1 MIPDEV
7 VEEVRTRADMV
18 EVIGEVV
25 SLKRSGKDWKGKC
38 PFHDDRSPSFYVV
51 PSKGFYNC
59 FGCGE
64 SGDIFSFLMKRSG
77 MDFNDAVKSLG
88 ARYGVEVREVGRGD
102 ADDDPLRIYYELNVF
117 ARDWFRS
124 RLADPEVGAHARRYL
139 EGRGVDAETAERFGL
154 GFAPDDWRGLRDHAM
169 ASGYAEELLLEA
181 GLLTTS
187 ERAPEPYDRF
197 RNRIIFPIESVTG
210 KVLGFGGR
218 ILGSDGR
225 GAPKYLNSPETPVY
239 QKGRTLYALGWNR
252 NAIRRDEVALVVEGY
267 MDVVALAAGGVGNAV
282 ATLGTAMTTE
292 QATLLARYT
301 QRALLLFDSDEAGLR
316 ATFRAGDVLLAAGVH
331 PSVVSFPPGEDPDT
345 VIRGEGVGGLRRY
358 LNDAVDL
365 LDRKV
370 QLLDERGYFGSIDRT
385 RRAVDKLLPT
395 LRAVADPALR
405 DMYVA
410 KVSERTGVR
419 RETLEEEVRRREA
432 SGLPASSGRDPSG
445 PSESTG
451 VGPRPGGFGR
461 PSGSGRSGGM
471 GGAARRRTRPSGW
484 GLGLGPERQLLLVLL
499 RARELVERAA
509 ERVGPE
515 DFEDAEAREL
525 FQHLMDDP
533 ELAPDDPG
541 LAPEVRERL
550 MALLGDPEELDH
562 TERVFEESVV
572 RLLDRRLQRR
582 REELERELRSAESPD
597 EKRGILEALN
607 TLQLERRGRWNV
619 IRRGRRPG
627 SNHPSDGTNR

>member
-7 VEEVRTRADMV
+7 VEEVRNRADIV

-77 MDFNDAVKSLG
+77 MEFNDAVKSLG

-102 ADDDPLRIYYELNVF
+102 AEDDPLRVYYELNAF
-117 ARDWFRS
+117 ARDWFRD
-124 RLADPEVGAHARRYL
+124 RLADPEVGAGARRYL

-154 GFAPDDWRGLRDHAM
+154 GFAPDDWRGLRDHATT
-169 ASGYAEELLLEA
+169 AGYAEDLLIEA

-218 ILGSDGR
+218 ILGSEGR

-252 NAIRRDEVALVVEGY
+252 NAIRRDEMALVVEGY

-282 ATLGTAMTTE
+282 ATLGTAMTSE

-345 VIRGEGVGGLRRY
+345 VIRGEGPGGLRRY

-365 LDRKV
+365 LDRKI
-370 QLLDERGYFGSIDRT
+370 QLLDERGYFRSIDRT

-395 LRAVADPALR
+395 IRAVADPALR

-419 RETLEEEVRRREA
+419 RETLEGEVLRREPPGLA
-432 SGLPASSGRDPSG
+432 AAAPGPGSRGLP
-445 PSESTG
+445 ES
-451 VGPRPGGFGR
+451 
-461 PSGSGRSGGM
+461 SGSGRRSGGP
-471 GGAARRRTRPSGW
+471 GGGTGSSRSRGTRPSGW
-484 GLGLGPERQLLLVLL
+484 GLGPERQLLLVLL

-515 DFEDAEAREL
+515 DFEDGEAREL
-525 FQHLMDDP
+525 FQRLMDDP
-533 ELAPDDPG
+533 ELASDDPALG
-541 LAPEVRERL
+541 PDVRERL
-550 MALLGDPEELDH
+550 TALLGDPEEVDH
-562 TERVFEESVV
+562 TERVFEESVA

-582 REELERELRSAESPD
+582 REELERELRIAGSPD

-607 TLQLERRGRWNV
+607 TLRLERRGRWNV
-619 IRRGRRPG
+619 IRRGRGPG

>member
-7 VEEVRTRADMV
+7 VEEVRARADLV

-25 SLKRSGKDWKGKC
+25 ALKRSGKDWKGKC

-64 SGDIFSFLMKRSG
+64 SGDIFTFLMKRTG
-77 MDFNDAVKSLG
+77 MEFNDAVKALG
-88 ARYGVEVREVGRGD
+88 ARYGVEVREVGRG
-102 ADDDPLRIYYELNVF
+102 ADQEDDPLRIYYELNAF

-124 RLADPEVGAHARRYL
+124 RLADPEMGDRARRYL
-139 EGRGVDAETAERFGL
+139 TERGVDPETVERFGL
-154 GFAPDDWRGLRDHAM
+154 GFAPDDWRGLRDHA
-169 ASGYAEELLLEA
+169 AEAGYSEDLLLEA
-181 GLLTTS
+181 GLLTRS

-218 ILGSDGR
+218 ILGQEGR
-225 GAPKYLNSPETPVY
+225 GAPKYLNSPETPIY
-239 QKGRTLYALGWNR
+239 HKGRTLYALGWNR

-267 MDVVALAAGGVGNAV
+267 MDVVALAAGGGGNAV
-282 ATLGTAMTTE
+282 ATLGTAMTSE
-292 QATLLARYT
+292 QATLLGRYT

-345 VIRGEGVGGLRRY
+345 VIRGEGSAAFLRY
-358 LNDAVDL
+358 LNGAVDL
-365 LDRKV
+365 LDRKI
-370 QLLDERGYFGSIDRT
+370 QLLDERGFFGSIDRT

-395 LRAVADPALR
+395 IRAVADPALR

-419 RETLEEEVRRREA
+419 RETLEAEVRRQAAEGPP
-432 SGLPASSGRDPSG
+432 SGFTSGAPVAGPGGDAGRVSGRGRG
-445 PSESTG
+445 PSA
-451 VGPRPGGFGR
+451 GPGATSR
-461 PSGSGRSGGM
+461 RSD
-471 GGAARRRTRPSGW
+471 W
-484 GLGLGPERQLLLVLL
+484 GLGPERQLLLVLL

-509 ERVGPE
+509 ERIGPE
-515 DFEDAEAREL
+515 DFDDTLVRAL
-525 FQHLMDDP
+525 FEHLMDEPD
-533 ELAPDDPG
+533 LAPDDPG
-541 LAPEVRERL
+541 LAPEVRDRL
-550 MALLGDPEELDH
+550 ISLLGDPEEVDH
-562 TERVFEESVV
+562 TERVFEESVA
-572 RLLDRRLQRR
+572 RLLDRRHQRR
-582 REELERELRSAESPD
+582 KDELDRALRSAETPE
-597 EKRGILEALN
+597 EKRGILAELKALRM
-607 TLQLERRGRWNV
+607 ERRGRWNV
-619 IRRGRRPG
+619 IRRARTQG